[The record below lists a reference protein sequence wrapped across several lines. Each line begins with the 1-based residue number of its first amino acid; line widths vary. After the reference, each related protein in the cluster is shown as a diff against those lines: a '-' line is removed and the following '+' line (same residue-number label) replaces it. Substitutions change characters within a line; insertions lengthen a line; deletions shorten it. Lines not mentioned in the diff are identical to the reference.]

1 MTNPIIAFWM
11 ALALAAAPADS
22 PPAGAAETPSGPG
35 GEQLRAIA
43 LHYPE
48 EHRRLLEEWDRAA
61 GDEAAA
67 VEARTRLL
75 AAFYGRHAPGL
86 RNAPA
91 EILLRLNAM
100 QLALIRRLA
109 REDVGLCADFAAG
122 AFAGRLDLPAAYQAD
137 ASALGALIVE
147 AARLGETRPRD
158 GESEALTEGDAFIWY
173 SQLLREEPST
183 ELDIADARPG
193 EESRELECR
202 VGLASLNA
210 VSKLPADQAASVGGS
225 LLSQILAAGPD

>member
-1 MTNPIIAFWM
+1 
-11 ALALAAAPADS
+11 
-22 PPAGAAETPSGPG
+22 
-35 GEQLRAIA
+35 
-43 LHYPE
+43 
-48 EHRRLLEEWDRAA
+48 
-61 GDEAAA
+61 
-67 VEARTRLL
+67 
-75 AAFYGRHAPGL
+75 
-86 RNAPA
+86 
-91 EILLRLNAM
+91 M

-109 REDVGLCADFAAG
+109 REDVALCADFAAS

-147 AARLGETRPRD
+147 ASRLGETRPRD
-158 GESEALTEGDAFIWY
+158 GDTEALTEGDAFIWY

-210 VSKLPADQAASVGGS
+210 VSKLPADQAASVGAS
-225 LLSQILAAGPD
+225 LLSQILTVGPD